1 MFLGKTLY
9 SLHPGV
15 EILGK
20 PDKLVGGGVGGDLVM
35 DQHPIQW

>member
-9 SLHPGV
+9 SLHPEV

-35 DQHPIQW
+35 D